1 MFSEDIKILCVKRN
15 KSVAELSRNLGDTR
29 QNMQSK
35 MRLESFKAKD
45 LKEMCKALNVTME
58 INYKDANTGETI
70 YKSTL

>member
-1 MFSEDIKILCVKRN
+1 MFSEDIKILCVKRQ
-15 KSVAELSRNLGDTR
+15 KSVAELSRDLGDTR

-45 LKEMCKALNVTME
+45 LQQICKTLNVTME
-58 INYKDANTGETI
+58 ISYKDNETGETI